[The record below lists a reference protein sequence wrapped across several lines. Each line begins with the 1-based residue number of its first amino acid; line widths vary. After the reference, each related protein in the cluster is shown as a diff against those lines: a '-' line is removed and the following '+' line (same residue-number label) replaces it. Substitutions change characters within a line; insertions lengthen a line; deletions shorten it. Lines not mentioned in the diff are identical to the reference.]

1 MLRGLRQGL
10 QAVGVGLGIW
20 FGAWLAMAEA
30 GGKDEPDAPMTAES
44 RAFLDAYETWVLR
57 SGADL
62 DATHAKSPFR
72 PYLRWPLHKGLRGMD
87 LRIFFDLQEGG
98 WCWEMAMLAERAFL
112 HAHPQL
118 RAAFEDVRV
127 SVGFTL
133 HFVEKH
139 TRAGRR
145 CAAKAKL
152 SDVMVEAPAETG
164 SWAPVDL
171 PGTADEPALGATS
184 ARLGQPAD
192 LLRKRRDAYR
202 ALYRLA
208 FCEDYPPALR
218 DMQTYLEVR
227 EIALS
232 AQDLAHLRGRLAA
245 LGLTGATYEEM
256 IASMRVQAEERANRP
271 LAKPRATQAAQ
282 PPGRSGTPTAAEPC
296 R

>member
-10 QAVGVGLGIW
+10 RAVGVGLGIW
-20 FGAWLAMAEA
+20 FGAWLATAEA

-118 RAAFEDVRV
+118 RAAFED
-127 SVGFTL
+127 
-133 HFVEKH
+133 
-139 TRAGRR
+139 
-145 CAAKAKL
+145 AKL
-152 SDVMVEAPAETG
+152 SDVTVEAPAETG
-164 SWAPVDL
+164 SWEPVDL
-171 PGTADEPALGATS
+171 PGTADEAALGATS
-184 ARLGQPAD
+184 ARLGQPPD

-208 FCEDYPPALR
+208 FCEDHPPALR

-232 AQDLAHLRGRLAA
+232 AQDLAHLRARLAA

-282 PPGRSGTPTAAEPC
+282 PPGRPGTPTAAEPC

>member
-1 MLRGLRQGL
+1 MLRGLRQCL
-10 QAVGVGLGIW
+10 RAIGVGLGIW
-20 FGAWLAMAEA
+20 LGAWLAMAEA
-30 GGKDEPDAPMTAES
+30 GGQDKPDAPMAAES
-44 RAFLDAYETWVLR
+44 RAFLDAYKIWVLR

-62 DATHAKSPFR
+62 DATHEKSPFR
-72 PYLRWPLHKGLRGMD
+72 PHLDWPLHKGLRGMD
-87 LRIFFDLQEGG
+87 LRVFFDLQEGG

-112 HAHPQL
+112 DAHPQL

-145 CAAKAKL
+145 CKAKEKL
-152 SDVMVEAPAETG
+152 FDVMVKAPAQTG
-164 SWAPVDL
+164 SWEPVEL
-171 PGTADEPALGATS
+171 PGTADPDRLAAES

-202 ALYRLA
+202 GLHRLA

-218 DMQTYLEVR
+218 DMQTYLEVN

-232 AQDLAHLRGRLAA
+232 AQDRQHLRARLSA
-245 LGLTGATYEEM
+245 LGLTGATYEER

-271 LAKPRATQAAQ
+271 LAEPRAKQAAQ
-282 PPGRSGTPTAAEPC
+282 PPGRRGIPMAVERC

>member
-1 MLRGLRQGL
+1 
-10 QAVGVGLGIW
+10 
-20 FGAWLAMAEA
+20 
-30 GGKDEPDAPMTAES
+30 
-44 RAFLDAYETWVLR
+44 
-57 SGADL
+57 
-62 DATHAKSPFR
+62 
-72 PYLRWPLHKGLRGMD
+72 
-87 LRIFFDLQEGG
+87 
-98 WCWEMAMLAERAFL
+98 MLAERAFL

-133 HFVEKH
+133 HFVEKQ

-145 CAAKAKL
+145 CAEKAKL

-164 SWAPVDL
+164 SWEPVEL
-171 PGTADEPALGATS
+171 PASGDEVALEAES
-184 ARLGQPAD
+184 ARLGQPAK

-218 DMQTYLEVR
+218 DMQTYLEAR

-232 AQDLAHLRGRLAA
+232 AQDLAHLRARLAA

-256 IASMRVQAEERANRP
+256 IASMRVRAEDPPAGKTP
-271 LAKPRATQAAQ
+271 GAAVPHLTHTCAA
-282 PPGRSGTPTAAEPC
+282 PP
-296 R
+296 